1 VQAVSGVPEAETFSS
16 AEAALEIVDA
26 VAAEAGQLKVAL
38 GGSLPLSYSVDTES
52 ATSENESGKEREQ
65 DAHEAVDTATAAGI
79 EMAELLIATS
89 ELQRAILQKRLGR
102 DGSRNEGLLA

>member
-1 VQAVSGVPEAETFSS
+1 M
-16 AEAALEIVDA
+16 
-26 VAAEAGQLKVAL
+26 
-38 GGSLPLSYSVDTES
+38 PLSYSVDTES
-52 ATSENESGKEREQ
+52 ATSENESGKGREQ